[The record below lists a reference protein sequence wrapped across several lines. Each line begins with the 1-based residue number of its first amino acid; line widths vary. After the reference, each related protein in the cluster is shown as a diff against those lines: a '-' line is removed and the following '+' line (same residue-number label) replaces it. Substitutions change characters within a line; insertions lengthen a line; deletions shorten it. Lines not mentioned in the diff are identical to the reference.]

1 MIETLQPPPDDYLR
15 DESRRTGAADR
26 IAFPR
31 TEADVTDALAEAR
44 RLQLPVTVQG
54 ARTGV
59 TGGAVPEGGFV
70 LNLSNMTAIR
80 PDGDTLV
87 VQPGATLDA
96 IRAAVPAGRFFA
108 PDPTESTASIG
119 GMISCNASGALSF
132 LHGPTRNHILGLRVA
147 TASGELLELHRGRDR
162 ADGLQVRLG
171 SLSAELPPLPRPHVK
186 NAAGYYVEP
195 GMDLLDL
202 FIGAE
207 GTLGVV
213 TEATL
218 RLLPAP
224 GAVWGLMAFLPDT
237 TAVVGFVDALR
248 ADQRSGNRKQE
259 TGDREQGIGVRGPM
273 SDQPPPTTNHQPPT
287 MARLAA
293 IEYFDSRCLD
303 FLRAHAEGLATRGI
317 AVPDLPP
324 GAACVYAEWHAPDE
338 AAAETAVLAAA
349 ERLPDFGADPDAV
362 LLADNPRDMDK
373 LKLFRHAA
381 PELVNSVLD
390 ERRRIHPGL
399 VKLGT
404 DMSVPDDRLADV
416 LALYEADLAA
426 SGLEHLIFGHIGAN
440 HLHVNILPRDPA
452 DYDAGRALYAK
463 WAARIIAWG
472 GSISAEHGIGKI
484 KRDLFRQMAGDDALR
499 RMRDLKRLLD
509 PGFLL
514 NPGNLIAPESPDT

>member
-1 MIETLQPPPDDYLR
+1 MIETLQPAPADFLR
-15 DESRRTGAADR
+15 DESRRTGSADR

-31 TEADVTDALAEAR
+31 TEADVMAALAEAR
-44 RLQLPVTVQG
+44 SSGLSVTVQG

-70 LNLSNMTAIR
+70 LNLSKMTAIR

-132 LHGPTRNHILGLRVA
+132 LHGPTRHHILGLRVA
-147 TASGELLELHRGRDR
+147 TASGERLDLHRGRDR

-186 NAAGYYVEP
+186 NAAGYHVEP
-195 GMDLLDL
+195 GMDLVDL

-237 TAVVGFVDALR
+237 ASVVGFVNALR
-248 ADQRSGNRKQE
+248 AEQRSGDRGQE
-259 TGDREQGIGVRGPM
+259 TDVRGPT
-273 SDQPPPTTNHQPPT
+273 SDPPPT

-293 IEYFDSRCLD
+293 LEYFDSRCLD

-317 AVPDLPP
+317 AVPALPP

-338 AAAETAVLAAA
+338 AAAEAAVLAAA

-362 LLADNPRDMDK
+362 LLADNPRDMEK

-390 ERRRIHPGL
+390 ERRRVHPGL

-404 DMSVPDDRLADV
+404 DMSVPDARLGDV

-452 DYDAGRALYAK
+452 DYAAGRALYAR
-463 WAARIIAWG
+463 WAARIIEWG
-472 GSISAEHGIGKI
+472 GSISAEHGIGKL

-509 PGFLL
+509 PAFLL
-514 NPGNLIAPESPDT
+514 NPGNLFEA

>member
-1 MIETLQPPPDDYLR
+1 MIETLQPAPADFLR
-15 DESRRTGAADR
+15 DESRRTGSADR

-31 TEADVTDALAEAR
+31 TEADVMAALAEAR
-44 RLQLPVTVQG
+44 SSGLSVTVQG

-70 LNLSNMTAIR
+70 LNLSKMTAIR

-132 LHGPTRNHILGLRVA
+132 LHGPTRHHILGLRVA
-147 TASGELLELHRGRDR
+147 TASGELLDLHRGRDW

-171 SLSAELPPLPRPHVK
+171 SLSADLPPLPRPHVK
-186 NAAGYYVEP
+186 NAAGYHVEP
-195 GMDLLDL
+195 GMDLVDL

-237 TAVVGFVDALR
+237 ASVVGFVNALR
-248 ADQRSGNRKQE
+248 AEQRSGDRGQE
-259 TGDREQGIGVRGPM
+259 TDVRGPT
-273 SDQPPPTTNHQPPT
+273 SDQPPT

-293 IEYFDSRCLD
+293 LEYFDSRCLD

-317 AVPDLPP
+317 AVPALPP

-338 AAAETAVLAAA
+338 AAAEAAVLAAA
-349 ERLPDFGADPDAV
+349 ECLPDFGADPDAV
-362 LLADNPRDMDK
+362 LLADNPRDMEK

-404 DMSVPDDRLADV
+404 DMSVPDARLGDV

-452 DYDAGRALYAK
+452 DYAAGRALYAR
-463 WAARIIAWG
+463 WAARIIEWG
-472 GSISAEHGIGKI
+472 GSISAEHGIGKL

-509 PGFLL
+509 PAFLL
-514 NPGNLIAPESPDT
+514 NPGNLFEA